1 MLKYILYMCKQF
13 SMKLS
18 KWFFGMAFCTL
29 AYFQA
34 TAQTPSELSQR
45 IEKVVSDK
53 KVKIGVS
60 IWDEKGKELA
70 SVHGNEPFPMQS
82 VFKFHIALV
91 VLSQVDQGKLS
102 LTQPIRIDKKELL
115 PDLYSPLKDA
125 YPNGATLPLSKILE
139 YTVSQSDNVG
149 CDVLLRLIGGPK
161 AVENYFTKNGFKNIS
176 IKINEEIMQANW
188 DLQFQ
193 NWTTP
198 QAANAVLK
206 QFYENKPKRLSAQ
219 SHQFIWEIMKNT
231 QTGQARLKGD
241 LPAHTTVAHKTGF
254 SGSNPAGITA
264 AVNDVGVVFMPNGH
278 HFYIS
283 VFVTE
288 SSENTKTNEKI
299 IAEVARLAWD
309 WIGG

>member
-1 MLKYILYMCKQF
+1 MTVPMKKTVAFVVIWHKLRSFLSYENKSLHRSWTTILPNITSPADIKN
-13 SMKLS
+13 L
-18 KWFFGMAFCTL
+18 
-29 AYFQA
+29 
-34 TAQTPSELSQR
+34 
-45 IEKVVSDK
+45 
-53 KVKIGVS
+53 
-60 IWDEKGKELA
+60 
-70 SVHGNEPFPMQS
+70 
-82 VFKFHIALV
+82 
-91 VLSQVDQGKLS
+91 
-102 LTQPIRIDKKELL
+102 DKKELL
-115 PDLYSPLKDA
+115 PNLYSPLREA
-125 YPNGATLPLSKILE
+125 HPNGATLPLSKILE

-161 AVENYFTKNGFKNIS
+161 AVETYFTKNGFKNIS

-231 QTGQARLKGD
+231 QTGKARLKGD

-254 SGSNPAGITA
+254 SGTNPAGITA
-264 AVNDVGVVFMPNGH
+264 AVNDIGIVFLPNGH

-283 VFVTE
+283 VFVTD
-288 SSENTKTNEKI
+288 SSENTETNEKI
-299 IAEVARLAWD
+299 IAEVAKVAWD
-309 WIGG
+309 WVGRWGMDDHSADSS

>member
-1 MLKYILYMCKQF
+1 
-13 SMKLS
+13 MKLS
-18 KWFFGMAFCTL
+18 NWFFGMAVCTL
-29 AYFQA
+29 SYFHA
-34 TAQTPSELSQR
+34 AAQTPSELSQR
-45 IEKVVSDK
+45 IEKIVSAK
-53 KVKIGVS
+53 KVKVGVS

-70 SVHGNEPFPMQS
+70 SVNGNKPFPMQS

-91 VLSQVDQGKLS
+91 VLAQVDQGTLS
-102 LTQPIRIDKKELL
+102 LTQPIQIDKKELL
-115 PDLYSPLKDA
+115 PNLYSPLREA
-125 YPNGATLPLSKILE
+125 HPNGATLPLSKILE

-161 AVENYFTKNGFKNIS
+161 AVETYFTKNGFKNIS

-231 QTGQARLKGD
+231 QTGKARLKGD

-254 SGSNPAGITA
+254 SGTNPAGVTA
-264 AVNDVGVVFMPNGH
+264 AVNDIGIVFLPNGH

-283 VFVTE
+283 VFVTD
-288 SSENTKTNEKI
+288 SSENTETNEKI
-299 IAEVARLAWD
+299 IAEVAKVAWD
-309 WIGG
+309 WVGG